1 MRHLEFI
8 TTPKHAAL
16 AHLTRAAF
24 MKQTATWSVAIKEI
38 AQKESVRTF
47 FDHPS
52 HEYSVH
58 AQVCDPHFAGIA
70 YEYSDQASATS
81 ELSQGCDCLSYLER
95 GSEGTFLLPLSTVE
109 CFEDHFFLLEGARI
123 AILGSGHL
131 GLACAYECARSGVSE
146 ILIADSKAD
155 VAERNLEAFLN
166 EFVRLRSQVVDMRQ
180 AKPGHVSFQQAYDQ
194 TDYLFGAYD
203 RTKKWIAHAD
213 IIICATD
220 YALPAPFVSQLDF
233 SHRPFVVDCMHEA
246 IDSDLVPLAA
256 IEHCPTLDA
265 HVIWK
270 HWGVLLAQFL
280 TYSNKMI

>member
-8 TTPKHAAL
+8 TTPKHSAL
-16 AHLTRAAF
+16 AYQARSAF
-24 MKQTATWSVAIKEI
+24 IDETATWSVAVKEI
-38 AQKESVRTF
+38 TKKKSLCSF
-47 FDHPS
+47 LDSPNK
-52 HEYSVH
+52 EYSVH
-58 AQVCDPHFAGIA
+58 ARVFDPHFAGVA
-70 YEYSDQASATS
+70 YEYSTQANATS
-81 ELSQGCDCLSYLER
+81 ELSQGCDCLSYLEQ

-109 CFEDHFFLLEGARI
+109 CFEDRFFLLEGARI

-146 ILIADSKAD
+146 ILIADSEAD

-166 EFVRLRSQVVDMRQ
+166 EFARLRSQVVDMRQ

-194 TDYLFGAYD
+194 TDYLYGAYD
-203 RTKKWIAHAD
+203 RTKKRIARAD

-220 YALPAPFVSQLDF
+220 HALPAPFVSQLEF
-233 SHRPFVVDCMHEA
+233 SHRPFVIDCMHEA
-246 IDSDLVPLAA
+246 IDSDLIPLAA

-265 HVIWK
+265 HAIWK

>member
-1 MRHLEFI
+1 MRHLELI
-8 TTPKHAAL
+8 TTPKHAPL
-16 AHLTRAAF
+16 AQQARSAF
-24 MKQTATWSVAIKEI
+24 MEQTATWSVAVKDI
-38 AQKESVRTF
+38 AKKESLHTYL
-47 FDHPS
+47 DHPN

-58 AQVCDPHFAGIA
+58 AQVFDPHFAGIA
-70 YEYSDQASATS
+70 YEYSDQANATS
-81 ELSQGCDCLSYLER
+81 ELSQGCDCLSYLEQ
-95 GSEGTFLLPLSTVE
+95 GVEGTFLLPLSAVE
-109 CFEDHFFLLEGARI
+109 CFEDQFFLLEGARV

-146 ILIADSKAD
+146 ILITDTQVE

-194 TDYLFGAYD
+194 TDYYFGAYD
-203 RTKKWIAHAD
+203 RALKRIASSD

-220 YALPAPFVSQLDF
+220 QALPASIVSRLDF
-233 SHRPFVVDCMHEA
+233 SHRPFIIDCTHEA
-246 IDSDLVPLAA
+246 IDSDLIPLAA

-265 HVIWK
+265 TAIWR